1 MEEMWHNYKNSN
13 KSIKIKLYNIT
24 KCKLHKMVTCMVMVI
39 YVKIIGMSCRNLSF
53 NNILYH
59 ISSLHSHLIDITQ
72 LKKITFTCEDIMKK
86 IYITNYIFTLSTH
99 TERI

>member
-1 MEEMWHNYKNSN
+1 
-13 KSIKIKLYNIT
+13 
-24 KCKLHKMVTCMVMVI
+24 MVI

-72 LKKITFTCEDIMKK
+72 LKKITFTCEDIMK
-86 IYITNYIFTLSTH
+86 IYIYISLLF
-99 TERI
+99 ERMQKEYEEPKSN